1 MVKGIAHRIKQY
13 VEVTAR
19 FDEDGAI
26 VPIEIGWEDG
36 RRFEIDEI
44 LDKRQAASLKV
55 GGHGVRYCVR
65 VGGRETFLYYENP
78 KWFVEAIVSDEAAR
92 RSA

>member
-1 MVKGIAHRIKQY
+1 VKGISHRIKQY

-19 FDEDGAI
+19 HDEDGVI
-26 VPIEIGWEDG
+26 VPIEITWEDG
-36 RRFEIDEI
+36 RHFEIDEI

-55 GGHGVRYCVR
+55 GGHGLRYCVR

-78 KWFVEAIVSDEAAR
+78 KWFVEAIVADPLTREIA
-92 RSA
+92 